1 MSQYRLTAAIISA
14 ACIVGGLY
22 FYEPPKPPP
31 PENVSKVETENEPEP
46 EPVRG
51 VGLIDFEQIKAIHP
65 DGALLNELIERRI
78 ALKAE
83 LDEVM
88 IPVIPPTPPQIDEK
102 PFDDSAR
109 EKTMQELMAQL
120 SDLKAK
126 EISLTEK
133 YRAETEETYLANRNA
148 VREIFFNEA
157 MNISLKLQN
166 ADNLRLSKEEV
177 EKLQTRLDEITAERN
192 RRQAQMRE
200 AWINEITAKVNAE
213 ITAEA
218 EKIKSEYDKVYRE
231 SVEESARRARQ
242 VEERN
247 KALMAVAQEIEYRQ
261 NRRKELVEELA
272 ETSKQIDEL
281 ENKIFDS
288 ISGEAG
294 KLAAMLKL
302 QLVFSID
309 DSVFNNDLTFQ
320 PPQSYGKNFRPNSK
334 TVVYSAGGI
343 TDLTKDLIQSM
354 KLKGLLDR

>member
-31 PENVSKVETENEPEP
+31 QENISKVETENKTET
-46 EPVRG
+46 VRG

-65 DGALLNELIERRI
+65 DGALLNELTERRI

-88 IPVIPPTPPQIDEK
+88 VPVTAPTPPQIDEK

-133 YRAETEETYLANRNA
+133 YRKESEETYLANRNA

-192 RRQAQMRE
+192 RRQAEMRE
-200 AWINEITAKVNAE
+200 AWINEITGKVNAE
-213 ITAEA
+213 INAEA
-218 EKIKSEYDKVYRE
+218 EKIKAEYDKLYRE
-231 SVEESARRARQ
+231 SVEESARRVRQ

-261 NRRKELVEELA
+261 NRRKELVEELS
-272 ETSKQIDEL
+272 ETAKQIDEL

-288 ISGEAG
+288 ISSEAG

-302 QLVFSID
+302 QMVFSVD
-309 DSVFNNDLTFQ
+309 NSVFKNDFTFQ
-320 PPQSYGKNFRPNSK
+320 PPQSYGKNFRPTSK
-334 TVVYSAGGI
+334 TVVYAEGGI
-343 TDLTKDLIQSM
+343 TDLTKDLIQSL
-354 KLKGLLDR
+354 KLKGILNQ

>member
-31 PENVSKVETENEPEP
+31 KENISNVEAENKT

-65 DGALLNELIERRI
+65 DGALLDELSERKI

-88 IPVIPPTPPQIDEK
+88 VPVIPPTPPPIDEK

-133 YRAETEETYLANRNA
+133 YRKESEEKYLANRNA
-148 VREIFFNEA
+148 VRNIFENEA
-157 MNISLKLQN
+157 LNISLKLQN
-166 ADNLRLSKEEV
+166 ADNLRLSKEEC
-177 EKLQTRLDEITAERN
+177 EKLQARLDEITVERN
-192 RRQAQMRE
+192 KKQAEMRE
-200 AWINEITAKVNAE
+200 AWINEITEKVNAE

-218 EKIKSEYDKVYRE
+218 DRIKSEYEKLYRE
-231 SVEESARRARQ
+231 SVEESARRVRQ

-247 KALMAVAQEIEYRQ
+247 KALMAAAQEIEYRQ
-261 NRRKELVEELA
+261 NRRKELVDELA
-272 ETSKQIDEL
+272 ETSKQIDEV
-281 ENKIFDS
+281 ENKIYDS
-288 ISGEAG
+288 ISSEAG

-302 QLVFSID
+302 QMIFAID
-309 DSVFNNDLTFQ
+309 DSVFNNDFTFQ
-320 PPQSYGKNFRPNSK
+320 PPQSYGKNFRPTSK
-334 TVVYSAGGI
+334 TVVYAAGGI
-343 TDLTKDLIQSM
+343 TDLTNDLIQSM
-354 KLKGLLDR
+354 KLKGLLNR